1 MTRISSSLRNR
12 NLLYA
17 LSALP
22 PVIFLLTGHVLLGV
36 LFLACVV
43 GGRFSRSKAA
53 PRSQTH
59 VKPTGS

>member
-1 MTRISSSLRNR
+1 MTRFTSDLNR

-22 PVIFLLTGHVLLGV
+22 PAIFLVTGHVALGV

-43 GGRFSRSKAA
+43 GGRFSR
-53 PRSQTH
+53 PNPPGDSQTTP
-59 VKPTGS
+59 KPTGI

>member
-1 MTRISSSLRNR
+1 MNRFTNDINR

-22 PVIFLLTGHVLLGV
+22 PAIFLVSGHVVLGL

-43 GGRFSRSKAA
+43 GGRFSR
-53 PRSQTH
+53 PRQN
-59 VKPTGS
+59 GSSDDSHRTVPD

>member
-1 MTRISSSLRNR
+1 MTRFTSDINR

-22 PVIFLLTGHVLLGV
+22 PAIFLVTGHVLLGV

-43 GGRFSRSKAA
+43 GGRLSRPKPSR
-53 PRSQTH
+53 RSRRPARRRA
-59 VKPTGS
+59 V